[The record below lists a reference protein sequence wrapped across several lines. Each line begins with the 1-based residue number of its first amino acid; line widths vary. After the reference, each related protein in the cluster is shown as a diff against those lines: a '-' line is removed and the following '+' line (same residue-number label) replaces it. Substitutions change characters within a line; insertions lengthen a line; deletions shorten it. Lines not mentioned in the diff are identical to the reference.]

1 MEGDLKVIDGVIIGT
16 VDEAVFV
23 NGTNKTI
30 AENNPLFECER
41 INLYDKSN
49 IDSYVKVKPNTT
61 YYFTGGEKKYFTYY
75 DNTKTQISTYDSYGD
90 SLTTP
95 SNCCYI
101 KIGVPVVGE
110 RENFVF
116 TEFEDKKMYAD
127 YNKRYITFKNDS
139 ERQSLKVALSGLIG
153 KTLNCLGDSITNG
166 AAGKSYGTQISE
178 KYFMNYNNYGINANA
193 LTSDDDAGSN
203 NPMCIRYSEMSDD
216 ADIVFVMPGYNDS
229 ESESKLGT
237 KDSTDKKT
245 FYGAMKILCEG
256 LIRKYP
262 TKTILFS
269 TYPNTGST
277 TETTINTTY
286 PRKCEIIKEVCSWY
300 SIPCLDLYACSG
312 VTGQIQEQQQLY
324 YPMDGYHP
332 ATIGYTKMLPAI
344 ENFILQH
351 VS

>member
-1 MEGDLKVIDGVIIGT
+1 MEGNLKFIDGIIIGT

-41 INLYDKSN
+41 INLYDKN
-49 IDSYVKVKPNTT
+49 NPDSHIKVKPNTT
-61 YYFTGGEKKYFTYY
+61 YYFTGGEMKYFTYY
-75 DNTKTQISTYDSYGD
+75 DISDTQISTYNSYGND
-90 SLTTP
+90 LTTP
-95 SNCCYI
+95 ANCAYI
-101 KIGVPVVGE
+101 KIKVAVISE

-116 TEFEDKKMYAD
+116 TEFQDKLAYTD
-127 YNKRYITFKNDS
+127 YNKRYIVLRNDS
-139 ERQSLKVALSGLIG
+139 ERQSLKVALSGLVG

-166 AAGKSYGTQISE
+166 AAGTSYGEQISK
-178 KYFMNYNNYGINANA
+178 KYFMNYNNYGINSNA
-193 LTSDDDAGSN
+193 LTADDDAGSN
-203 NPMCIRYSEMSDD
+203 NPMCIRYSQMSDD
-216 ADIVFVMPGYNDS
+216 ADIIFVMPGYNDS
-229 ESESKLGT
+229 TAENKLGT
-237 KDSTDKKT
+237 QDSTDKKT

-277 TETTINTTY
+277 TETAIKTY

-300 SIPCLDLYACSG
+300 SIPCLDLYACG
-312 VTGQIQEQQQLY
+312 GLTGQIKEQQDLY
-324 YPMDGYHP
+324 YPVDGYHP
-332 ATIGYTKMLPAI
+332 STEGYTKILPAI